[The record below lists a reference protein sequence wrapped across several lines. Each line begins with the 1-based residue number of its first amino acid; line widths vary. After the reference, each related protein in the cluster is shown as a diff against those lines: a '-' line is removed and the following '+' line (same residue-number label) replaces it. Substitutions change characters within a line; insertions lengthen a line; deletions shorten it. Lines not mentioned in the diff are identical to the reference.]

1 MSLAPISSTG
11 SVSAAARPLPPPSPD
26 RLPPSKVHQDHMRLQ
41 ADQAENAA
49 ESTLKSDQAVLA
61 EDQFKAAQNGGTLLT
76 YL

>member
-1 MSLAPISSTG
+1 
-11 SVSAAARPLPPPSPD
+11 
-26 RLPPSKVHQDHMRLQ
+26 MRLQ